1 MSTMTWLARSF
12 FSVCWLPLDDH
23 KLTSS
28 PHGTMK
34 NMAFDRKNEKSF
46 DSISNNNLSRP
57 SKKFHSKKRHS
68 NNPIIKDKDGGG
80 VPIGNKFDYSSWS
93 LSADEDYIV
102 FCFGKDV
109 AKGDKGVNEVHK
121 NSRPV
126 NCKQLKYGEN
136 EEQVSDLN
144 IHEKISNANQHH
156 DDDIRRAESSNSDQS
171 EGSRSSFAFP
181 VLGWEWIGSP
191 VQMPKSEGLHLRK
204 NKARAMRFQC
214 CRF

>member
-1 MSTMTWLARSF
+1 
-12 FSVCWLPLDDH
+12 
-23 KLTSS
+23 
-28 PHGTMK
+28 MK

-126 NCKQLKYGEN
+126 NCK
-136 EEQVSDLN
+136 VCHF
-144 IHEKISNANQHH
+144 IMKIGHPIGLCLINW
-156 DDDIRRAESSNSDQS
+156 II
-171 EGSRSSFAFP
+171 FP
-181 VLGWEWIGSP
+181 VTPVDLSSWNMVRMKNKLETWTFMRKYQMLISTTMMMTWEGQNQVTLTNLKAVEVLLHSLCEWIMFSFYQ
-191 VQMPKSEGLHLRK
+191 QMLI
-204 NKARAMRFQC
+204 C
-214 CRF
+214 